1 MNKNI
6 FIFDQNKCVGCHACV
21 IACINENGFQSPEQC
36 RNVHKSQD
44 HHFPDLPLFYL
55 SIACNHC
62 DDAPCMKN
70 CPALAY
76 SRDKKTG
83 AVIHY
88 PEKCIGCKYCT
99 WACPYDAPK
108 YNPKSGIVEK
118 CTFCNHRIE
127 EELKPACADLCPV
140 GALDFSNTVFT
151 SEESKASTPVPV
163 EVGSNIKINKR
174 RNNSGPEIDLDI
186 FENQQYHKKE
196 TKKYEKIS
204 AIKEWPLVI
213 FTLLSAILVSLYAS
227 NRSELFQ
234 PNNKLFYLGLG
245 AVSALLS
252 MLHLGK
258 KFRVWRS
265 VLNQKNSWLSKEIL
279 SFALF
284 FVGVLMDFFLIDIP
298 NVIVVLLGVILLI
311 SIDML
316 YSLATWRWP
325 IKIHSAQSVFIGITI
340 YLILVNSIY
349 LLAFILTFRL
359 TIYIFRAFISSNT
372 NLILPVLR
380 ILLPCIAF
388 GVLLYQELILSI
400 LLLII
405 GEIIDRVQFY
415 NELGVPDPKEE
426 FHLTITKKS

>member
-21 IACINENGFQSPEQC
+21 IACINENGFQSPEQW
-36 RNVHKSQD
+36 RNVHKSLD

-76 SRDKKTG
+76 SRDEKTG

-118 CTFCNHRIE
+118 CTFCSHRIE
-127 EELKPACADLCPV
+127 EKLKPACANLCPV
-140 GALDFSNTVFT
+140 GALDFSNTEFT
-151 SEESKASTPVPV
+151 REESQESSPVPID
-163 EVGSNIKINKR
+163 VGSNIKINKLR
-174 RNNSGPEIDLDI
+174 KTNSPEIDLDI
-186 FENQQYHKKE
+186 FENQQYPKKE
-196 TKKYEKIS
+196 NLKHKKIS
-204 AIKEWPLVI
+204 AKEEWPLVI
-213 FTLLSAILVSLYAS
+213 FTLLSTILVSLYAS
-227 NRSELFQ
+227 EKPELLE
-234 PNNKLFYLGLG
+234 PVYKLIYLGLG

-265 VLNQKNSWLSKEIL
+265 ALNQKNSWLSKEIL
-279 SFALF
+279 SFTLF
-284 FVGVLMDFFLIDIP
+284 FGGVLMDFFLIDIP
-298 NVIVVLLGVILLI
+298 NVIVIFLGVVLLI

-340 YLILVNSIY
+340 YLVLVNSIY

-359 TIYIFRAFISSNT
+359 TIYIFRTSISLNT
-372 NLILPVLR
+372 NLILPILR

-388 GVLLYQELILSI
+388 GFLLYQELILSAM
-400 LLLII
+400 LLII

-415 NELGVPDPKEE
+415 NELSVPDPKEE